1 MNFLLRY
8 ILPATL
14 VAGFL
19 CGFINEALHV
29 RFLPDDCFFDAIT
42 HSMGLTGSI
51 GYCYDVANGRWF
63 SHVIS
68 GLVLFG
74 AGHNTTVYTFY
85 IFAFLF
91 LSLGCVSVLLKN
103 FYRIFARKDIS
114 WRKSFIAALIFISIL
129 YFLLYP
135 GRREIWF
142 WLSSASNHLL
152 SVSLG
157 LLLFGLLISDR
168 GGFVKSAL
176 VFIVAACVGGLNEV
190 NAICNLLLLIGLI
203 FFLPTYCPQAITKRG
218 NYLLAILG
226 IILSL
231 AINFMSGGYRTRM
244 EVLPDFALMQALK
257 NTTHSILQPILQKD
271 MIPVMIIALMGLG
284 YLLQRQLQK
293 NQMTAYQLKRELI
306 VFATTMFLI
315 GLSFFL
321 HCYTLSDVVPA
332 RGALWGYTLFLFVIF
347 TRIQLM

>member
-1 MNFLLRY
+1 MRY

-19 CGFINEALHV
+19 CSFINEALHV
-29 RFLPDDCFFDAIT
+29 RFIPDDCFFDAIT
-42 HSMGLTGSI
+42 HSMGLKGSI

-68 GLVLFG
+68 SLVLLG

-85 IFAFLF
+85 VFMFLVLF
-91 LSLGCVSVLLKN
+91 LGCVSVLFKN
-103 FYRIFARKDIS
+103 FYRIFVRKDLS
-114 WRKSFIAALIFISIL
+114 WIKAFLAGLIFVSIL

-135 GRREIWF
+135 GRRDIWF
-142 WLSSASNHLL
+142 WLSSAANHLL

-168 GGFVKSAL
+168 GAFAKSML
-176 VFIVAACVGGLNEV
+176 VFLVAVCVGGLNEV
-190 NAICNLLLLIGLI
+190 NAICNLLLIIGLI
-203 FFLPTYCPQAITKRG
+203 FFLPKYCPQAITKRG
-218 NYLLAILG
+218 NYLLALLG

-231 AINFMSGGYRTRM
+231 GINFMSGGYRTRM
-244 EVLPDFALMQALK
+244 EVLPDFALIQALK
-257 NTTHSILQPILQKD
+257 NTAHSFLQPILQKD
-271 MIPVMIIALMGLG
+271 MIPVMIIALLGLS

-293 NQMTAYQLKRELI
+293 NKMSSEAIRREII
-306 VFATTMFLI
+306 VFLTLI
-315 GLSFFL
+315 FMVGLSFFL

-347 TRIQLM
+347 TRIKLL